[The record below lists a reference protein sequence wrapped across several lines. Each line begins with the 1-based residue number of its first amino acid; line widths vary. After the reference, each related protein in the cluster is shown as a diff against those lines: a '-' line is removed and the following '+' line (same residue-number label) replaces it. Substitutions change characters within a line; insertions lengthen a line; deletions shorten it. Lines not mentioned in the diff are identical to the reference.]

1 MLRPIGSLAAGLGLL
16 AGLAAAPQL
25 PAADKAA
32 PQLTSGPSSESPK
45 APRVRKR
52 NGTNRDVSLTHA
64 GLERVAILHL
74 PSAPEPAKPRPLVI
88 VLHGLMTTAA
98 MTQAMTRF
106 DQVAD
111 EHDFLVVYPD
121 GVGKMWRFW
130 EGTGRKPPNRD
141 LEVVDDPGYLLHLV
155 DTLAEEK
162 LIDRRRVYMT
172 GFSNGGFMAN
182 RMAWEYGDRIAAI
195 ASVAGSIPN
204 QLLDAKPI
212 RPVPTLLI
220 HGTEDAIVD
229 FGGSQKFG
237 RGTQFVGARDVAKW
251 WAGKNHCGSPEA
263 TLLPNTCD
271 DGTLVRQVRYPAGAS
286 GGEVCLLEITG
297 GGHTW
302 PGKVILPKA
311 IVGTTCQ
318 DFSASEAI
326 WEFCSKQ
333 ALPEQLT
340 TSRAPSP

>member
-1 MLRPIGSLAAGLGLL
+1 MLRPIGSLAAGLGIFI
-16 AGLAAAPQL
+16 GLAAV
-25 PAADKAA
+25 
-32 PQLTSGPSSESPK
+32 SGPLAAEEPAPSLASGALTERPKES
-45 APRVRKR
+45 RGRKR
-52 NGTNRDVSLTHA
+52 SGTNRDVSFTHA

-74 PSAPEPAKPRPLVI
+74 PSPPVAARPRPLVI

-155 DTLAEEK
+155 DHLAEEK
-162 LIDRRRVYMT
+162 LIDRRRVYLT

-182 RMAWEYGDRIAAI
+182 RMAWEYGDRFAAI

-204 QLLDAKPI
+204 LLLDAKPV

-251 WAGKNHCGSPEA
+251 WAGKNHCGTAEA

-271 DGTLVRQVRYPAGAS
+271 DGTLVRQVRYPAGAA

-302 PGKVILPKA
+302 PGKVILPQA

-318 DFSASEAI
+318 DISASQVI

-333 ALPEQLT
+333 TLPELT
-340 TSRAPSP
+340 TSRSPSP

>member
-1 MLRPIGSLAAGLGLL
+1 MLRSIGSLAAGLGLL
-16 AGLAAAPQL
+16 AGLAAVPRS
-25 PAADKAA
+25 AAAEEPAA
-32 PQLTSGPSSESPK
+32 PQVSGAAAERPK
-45 APRVRKR
+45 VSRVRKR
-52 NGTNRDVSLTHA
+52 NSTNRDLSLTHA

-74 PSAPEPAKPRPLVI
+74 PSPPEAARPRPLVI

-121 GVGKMWRFW
+121 GVSKMWRFW

-155 DTLAEEK
+155 DSLAEEK
-162 LIDRRRVYMT
+162 LIDRRRVYLT

-182 RMAWEYGDRIAAI
+182 RMAWEYGDRFAAI

-204 QLLDAKPI
+204 LLLDAKPV

-220 HGTEDAIVD
+220 HGTEDAIVE

-251 WAGKNHCGSPEA
+251 WAGKNHCAAAET
-263 TLLPNTCD
+263 TLLPNPCD
-271 DGTLVRQVRYPAGAS
+271 DGTLVRQIRYPAGAG

-318 DFSASEAI
+318 DISASEVI

-333 ALPEQLT
+333 ALPGEKAKDPAAQ
-340 TSRAPSP
+340 